1 MHEFSISLVIFSGVV
16 DRFCG
21 EISSTLY
28 VSLFKELC
36 VSNCVKKQKTCLTW
50 ITFVIYLIIL
60 WSNCHSS
67 AVHDLYIL
75 YLFIYVFDLDF

>member
-1 MHEFSISLVIFSGVV
+1 MHEFSISLVTFSGVV

-36 VSNCVKKQKTCLTW
+36 IQLCEETEDLPNVDYFCNLFHNIVVKLP
-50 ITFVIYLIIL
+50 
-60 WSNCHSS
+60 
-67 AVHDLYIL
+67 
-75 YLFIYVFDLDF
+75 FICRT